1 MIGVCHTG
9 GHTPQSPWESLLQG
23 TGADW
28 DSGTGPLLSW
38 RWTGGWALQ
47 LTQRV
52 SGFTGG
58 HLCRPRVFGSGER
71 DCSSP
76 SQCLWGG
83 ALGIWGWGAPTEVC
97 LVSGKPGLQFV
108 LYCWHQDKPAPG
120 ACSVLCPRFCWRT
133 ELLGP
138 DGVWFGDLWIS
149 PLLFADAALLASSS
163 LTFSGWK

>member
-58 HLCRPRVFGSGER
+58 HPCRPRVFGSGER

-83 ALGIWGWGAPTEVC
+83 ALGIWGWGP
-97 LVSGKPGLQFV
+97 
-108 LYCWHQDKPAPG
+108 
-120 ACSVLCPRFCWRT
+120 
-133 ELLGP
+133 LLRS
-138 DGVWFGDLWIS
+138 VWFQGNQGCSLVCIVGTRTNR
-149 PLLFADAALLASSS
+149 PQVHALSFVPGSVGEQN
-163 LTFSGWK
+163 FWGQMGSGLEIFGFHLCFLQMLPCWLHPA